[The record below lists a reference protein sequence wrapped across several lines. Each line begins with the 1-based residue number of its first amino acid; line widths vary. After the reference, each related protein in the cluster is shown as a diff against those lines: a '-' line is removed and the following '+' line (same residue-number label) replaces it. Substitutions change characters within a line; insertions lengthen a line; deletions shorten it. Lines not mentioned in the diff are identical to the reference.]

1 MAKKASDMTLFERR
15 PDIEEQYNNLRKH
28 LKEMGLLGKLKLF

>member
-1 MAKKASDMTLFERR
+1 MAKEQDQTLFEMR